1 MHWFTER
8 RYYLRWAISQP
19 IQHPVPHQPTEIS
32 RSSTLDLLL
41 HGRDGSPTPPLHR
54 KRRTWSLLAVLL
66 VLGIAVWIGLRVYK
80 AMRAANAKPQTAPSI
95 PVIAAVAHRGD
106 IPVYFTGL
114 GAVTPIYTVTIKTRV
129 DGEIIRVGYTEGQKV
144 QKGQPLVDIDPRP
157 YEAQLMQ
164 AQGQLIKDQ
173 AALDNARIDL
183 KRYQELIV
191 KNAVA
196 EQIYATQKATV
207 VQLEGAVKT
216 DEGNIASAKL
226 NIAYCHITASI
237 TGRVGLR
244 LVDPGNLVYAAAET
258 PLVVITEIEPISVI
272 FTLPE
277 QQIPTVLSRVRGG
290 ERLRVDA
297 LDRDSKGVIARG
309 ELTTLDN
316 QIDQTTGTLRFRATF
331 ANKGESLFPNQ
342 FVNARLLVE
351 TRQNVTLVP
360 NAAIQ
365 RNGTA
370 TFVYVLQPDKTVR
383 VPNVAIGATDAEE
396 SEIKS
401 GIAANDVV
409 IVQGV
414 DKLQEGTHVQAQIQQ
429 FGSRSGQTDS
439 AVNDMAMGRRGQSA
453 SPPAGVGGAYGDS
466 APRSPSQSRT
476 KPKR

>member
-1 MHWFTER
+1 
-8 RYYLRWAISQP
+8 
-19 IQHPVPHQPTEIS
+19 
-32 RSSTLDLLL
+32 
-41 HGRDGSPTPPLHR
+41 
-54 KRRTWSLLAVLL
+54 VLV
-66 VLGIAVWIGLRVYK
+66 VLGIAVWVGLRVYK
-80 AMRAANAKPQTAPSI
+80 ATRAANAKPHTPPSI

-129 DGEIIRVGYTEGQKV
+129 DGEIMRVGYTEGQKV

-157 YEAQLMQ
+157 YEAQLIQ

-173 AALDNARIDL
+173 ATLDNARVDL
-183 KRYQELIV
+183 KRYQDLIV

-196 EQIYATQKATV
+196 EQIYATQKALV

-226 NIAYCHITASI
+226 NILYCHITASI

-244 LVDPGNLVYAAAET
+244 LVDPGNLVYAAGET
-258 PLVVITEIEPISVI
+258 PLVVITEMEPISVI

-277 QQIPTVLSRVRGG
+277 QQIPTVLKKVRAG
-290 ERLRVDA
+290 ERLKVDA
-297 LDRDSKGVIARG
+297 LDRDSKRVIANG

-316 QIDQTTGTLRFRATF
+316 QIDQTTGTLRLRATF
-331 ANKGESLFPNQ
+331 PNKAEPLFPNQ

-351 TRQNVTLVP
+351 KKLNVILVP
-360 NAAIQ
+360 NGAIQ

-370 TFVYVLQPDKTVR
+370 TFVYVVQPDETVQVR
-383 VPNVAIGATDAEE
+383 NVAIGATDAEE
-396 SEIKS
+396 SEINL

-414 DKLQEGTHVQAQIQQ
+414 DKLQEGTHVQAQIQP
-429 FGSRSGQTDS
+429 FGSRSGQSGS
-439 AVNDMAMGRRGQSA
+439 AANDTAIGTPSQRSI
-453 SPPAGVGGAYGDS
+453 PPAGMGGAYGDPTPS
-466 APRSPSQSRT
+466 TPSQSRT

>member
-1 MHWFTER
+1 
-8 RYYLRWAISQP
+8 
-19 IQHPVPHQPTEIS
+19 V
-32 RSSTLDLLL
+32 
-41 HGRDGSPTPPLHR
+41 
-54 KRRTWSLLAVLL
+54 
-66 VLGIAVWIGLRVYK
+66 VWIGLRVFK
-80 AMRAANAKPQTAPSI
+80 ATRAANAKPKAPPST
-95 PVIAAVAHRGD
+95 PVIAAEAHRGD

-129 DGEIIRVGYTEGQKV
+129 DGEIMSVGYTEGQKV

-157 YEAQLMQ
+157 YQAQLMQ

-173 AALDNARIDL
+173 AALDNSRIDL
-183 KRYQELIV
+183 KRYQDLIA

-207 VQLEGAVKT
+207 VQNEGAVKT
-216 DEGNIASAKL
+216 DLGNIASAKL

-244 LVDPGNLVYAAAET
+244 LVDPGNLVYAAAAT
-258 PLVVITEIEPISVI
+258 PLVVITEIAPISVI

-277 QQIPTVLSRVRGG
+277 QQIPAVLKRVRAG
-290 ERLRVDA
+290 ERLTVDA
-297 LDRDSKGVIARG
+297 LDRDSKVVIAHG
-309 ELTTLDN
+309 QLTTLDN

-331 ANKGESLFPNQ
+331 PNKAESLFANQ

-370 TFVYVLQPDKTVR
+370 TFVFALQPDKTVR
-383 VPNVAIGATDAEE
+383 VRNVAVGATDAEE

-414 DKLQEGTHVQAQIQQ
+414 DKLQDGTPVQAQIQQ
-429 FGSRSGQTDS
+429 FGSRSGRTDS
-439 AVNDMAMGRRGQSA
+439 AANNAAISAPSQSA
-453 SPPAGVGGAYGDS
+453 SPPEAVGEAYPDS
-466 APRSPSQSRT
+466 APSTPTQSRT

>member
-1 MHWFTER
+1 
-8 RYYLRWAISQP
+8 LR
-19 IQHPVPHQPTEIS
+19 
-32 RSSTLDLLL
+32 
-41 HGRDGSPTPPLHR
+41 R
-54 KRRTWSLLAVLL
+54 KRRTWLRLAVLV
-66 VLGIAVWIGLRVYK
+66 VLGIAVWIGLRVFK
-80 AMRAANAKPQTAPSI
+80 ATRAANAKPHTPPSI
-95 PVIAAVAHRGD
+95 PVIAAVARRGE

-129 DGEIIRVGYTEGQKV
+129 DGEIMRVGYTEGQKV

-157 YEAQLMQ
+157 YEAQLTQ

-173 AALDNARIDL
+173 ATLDNARVDL
-183 KRYQELIV
+183 KRYQDLIG

-196 EQIYATQKATV
+196 EQIYATQKSLV

-226 NIAYCHITASI
+226 NILYCHITASI

-244 LVDPGNLVYAAAET
+244 LVDPGNLVYAAGET
-258 PLVVITEIEPISVI
+258 PLVVITEMEPISVI

-277 QQIPTVLSRVRGG
+277 QQIPTVLNKVRAGKH
-290 ERLRVDA
+290 LKVDA
-297 LDRDSKGVIARG
+297 LDRDSKRVIANG

-331 ANKGESLFPNQ
+331 PNKAESLFPNQ

-351 TRQNVTLVP
+351 TKQNVTLVP

-370 TFVYVLQPDKTVR
+370 TFVYVVQPDKTVQVR
-383 VPNVAIGATDAEE
+383 NVAVGTTDTEE

-401 GIAANDVV
+401 GIAASDLV

-414 DKLQEGTHVQAQIQQ
+414 DKLQEGTHVQTQVQQ
-429 FGSRSGQTDS
+429 FGSPSRPTNST
-439 AVNDMAMGRRGQSA
+439 VNDKATSTPSQSA
-453 SPPAGVGGAYGDS
+453 SPAPGVGGAYGDS
-466 APRSPSQSRT
+466 EPSTPSESRT

>member
-1 MHWFTER
+1 
-8 RYYLRWAISQP
+8 
-19 IQHPVPHQPTEIS
+19 
-32 RSSTLDLLL
+32 
-41 HGRDGSPTPPLHR
+41 
-54 KRRTWSLLAVLL
+54 VLV

-80 AMRAANAKPQTAPSI
+80 ATRAANAKPHTPPSI
-95 PVIAAVAHRGD
+95 PVIAAVSHRGD

-114 GAVTPIYTVTIKTRV
+114 GAVTPIYTVTIRTRV
-129 DGEIIRVGYTEGQKV
+129 DGEIMRVGYTEGQKV
-144 QKGQPLVDIDPRP
+144 QKGQPLVDVDPRP
-157 YEAQLMQ
+157 YEAQLIQ

-173 AALDNARIDL
+173 ATLDNARVDL
-183 KRYQELIV
+183 KRYQDLIA

-196 EQIYATQKATV
+196 EQIYATQKSLV

-226 NIAYCHITASI
+226 NILYCHITASI

-244 LVDPGNLVYAAAET
+244 LVDPGNLVYAAGET
-258 PLVVITEIEPISVI
+258 PLVVITEMEPISVI

-277 QQIPTVLSRVRGG
+277 QQIPTVLKRVRAG
-290 ERLRVDA
+290 ERLKVDA
-297 LDRDSKGVIARG
+297 LDRDSKRVIANG

-316 QIDQTTGTLRFRATF
+316 QIDQTTGTLRLRATF
-331 ANKGESLFPNQ
+331 PNHAETLFPNQ

-351 TRQNVTLVP
+351 KRQNVTLVP

-370 TFVYVLQPDKTVR
+370 TFVYVVQPDKTVQVR
-383 VPNVAIGATDAEE
+383 NVAIGTTDADE
-396 SEIKS
+396 SEIKW

-429 FGSRSGQTDS
+429 FGSRSGQTNS
-439 AVNDMAMGRRGQSA
+439 AVNDMAIGTTSQSA
-453 SPPAGVGGAYGDS
+453 SPPAGVGGTYGNS
-466 APRSPSQSRT
+466 TPSTPSQSRT

>member
-1 MHWFTER
+1 MRLYNATR
-8 RYYLRWAISQP
+8 
-19 IQHPVPHQPTEIS
+19 
-32 RSSTLDLLL
+32 
-41 HGRDGSPTPPLHR
+41 
-54 KRRTWSLLAVLL
+54 AVT
-66 VLGIAVWIGLRVYK
+66 
-80 AMRAANAKPQTAPSI
+80 AKPKTPPSI
-95 PVIAAVAHRGD
+95 PVVAAVARQGD

-114 GAVTPIYTVTIKTRV
+114 GAVTPLYTVTVKTRV
-129 DGEIIRVGYTEGQKV
+129 DGQIESVGYTEGHKV

-157 YEAQLMQ
+157 YEAQLKQ

-183 KRYQELIV
+183 KRYQDLIT

-196 EQIYATQKATV
+196 QQVYVTQKATV
-207 VQLEGAVKT
+207 AQGEGAVKT

-226 NIAYCHITASI
+226 NIAYCHITAPI

-244 LVDPGNLVYAAAET
+244 LVDPGNLVYAAAGT

-277 QQIPTVLSRVRGG
+277 QQISTVLNRVRSGA
-290 ERLRVDA
+290 RLRVDA
-297 LDRDSKGVIARG
+297 LDRDSEVVIANG
-309 ELTTLDN
+309 QLTTLDN
-316 QIDQTTGTLRFRATF
+316 QIDQTTGTLRLRATF
-331 ANKGESLFPNQ
+331 PNKAESLFPNQ

-351 TRQNVTLVP
+351 DRPNVTLVP
-360 NAAIQ
+360 NAAVQ

-370 TFVYVLQPDKTVR
+370 TFLYVLQPDKAVR
-383 VPNVAIGATDAEE
+383 VRNVAIGATDADE
-396 SEIKS
+396 SEITS

-429 FGSRSGQTDS
+429 FGSQSGKRES
-439 AVNDMAMGRRGQSA
+439 AVNHKAIRTPHLSGNQ
-453 SPPAGVGGAYGDS
+453 PARVGGAYGDPAPS
-466 APRSPSQSRT
+466 APARSLT

>member
-1 MHWFTER
+1 
-8 RYYLRWAISQP
+8 
-19 IQHPVPHQPTEIS
+19 
-32 RSSTLDLLL
+32 
-41 HGRDGSPTPPLHR
+41 LHR
-54 KRRTWSLLAVLL
+54 KRRTWLLLAVL
-66 VLGIAVWIGLRVYK
+66 VALGVTAWIGLRLYK
-80 AMRAANAKPQTAPSI
+80 ATRAANTKPTTPPSI

-106 IPVYFTGL
+106 IPVFFTGL

-129 DGEIIRVGYTEGQKV
+129 DGEIMRVGYTEGQKV
-144 QKGQPLVDIDPRP
+144 QKGQSLVEIDPRP
-157 YEAQLMQ
+157 FEAQLMQ

-183 KRYQELIV
+183 KRYQDLIA

-196 EQIYATQKATV
+196 QQIYATQKATV
-207 VQLEGAVKT
+207 AQGEGAVKT
-216 DEGNIASAKL
+216 DQGNIASAKL
-226 NIAYCHITASI
+226 NIAYCHITAPI

-244 LVDPGNLVYAAAET
+244 LVDPGNFVSAAAAT
-258 PLVVITEIEPISVI
+258 PLVVITEIVPISVI

-277 QQIPTVLSRVRGG
+277 QQIPTVLNRVRAG

-297 LDRDSKGVIARG
+297 LDRDSKRVIAQG
-309 ELTTLDN
+309 QLTTLDN

-331 ANKGESLFPNQ
+331 PNKTETLFPNQ

-351 TRQNVTLVP
+351 NRQNVTLVP

-383 VPNVAIGATDAEE
+383 VRNVATGATDAEE

-429 FGSRSGQTDS
+429 FGSGSGKTES
-439 AVNDMAMGRRGQSA
+439 AAVGTPSQSA
-453 SPPAGVGGAYGDS
+453 GLPPGVGRAYGDP
-466 APRSPSQSRT
+466 APSTPSQSRT

>member
-1 MHWFTER
+1 
-8 RYYLRWAISQP
+8 LP
-19 IQHPVPHQPTEIS
+19 
-32 RSSTLDLLL
+32 
-41 HGRDGSPTPPLHR
+41 R
-54 KRRTWSLLAVLL
+54 KRRTWRLLVLLL
-66 VLGIAVWIGLRVYK
+66 VLGIAVWIGLRVFK
-80 AMRAANAKPQTAPSI
+80 ATRAAKARPQTAPSI

-129 DGEIIRVGYTEGQKV
+129 DGEITRVGYSEGQKV

-164 AQGQLIKDQ
+164 AQGQLIKDK

-183 KRYQELIV
+183 KRYQVLIA

-196 EQIYATQKATV
+196 QQIYATQISTV
-207 VQLEGAVKT
+207 AQGEGTVKT
-216 DEGNIASAKL
+216 DEGNVAAAKL

-244 LVDPGNLVYAAAET
+244 LVDPGNLVYAAGET
-258 PLVVITEIEPISVI
+258 PLVVITEIAPISVI

-277 QQIPTVLSRVRGG
+277 QQIPTVLNKVRAG

-297 LDRDSKGVIARG
+297 LDRDSKRVIARG
-309 ELTTLDN
+309 ELTSLDN

-331 ANKGESLFPNQ
+331 PNKVETLFANQ
-342 FVNARLLVE
+342 FVNAQLLVE
-351 TRQNVTLVP
+351 KRQNVTLVP

-370 TFVYVLQPDKTVR
+370 TFVYVLQPDKTVQVR
-383 VPNVAIGATDAEE
+383 NVAIGAVDAEE
-396 SEIKS
+396 SEIK
-401 GIAANDVV
+401 GGVAANDVV

-414 DKLQEGTHVQAQIQQ
+414 DKLQEGTHVQAQIQP
-429 FGSRSGQTDS
+429 FGGQSGQAHS
-439 AVNDMAMGRRGQSA
+439 AVNDTAIGTPSQSA
-453 SPPAGVGGAYGDS
+453 SPPPGVAGAYGDS
-466 APRSPSQSRT
+466 PPSTPSPSRT

>member
-1 MHWFTER
+1 M
-8 RYYLRWAISQP
+8 
-19 IQHPVPHQPTEIS
+19 
-32 RSSTLDLLL
+32 
-41 HGRDGSPTPPLHR
+41 
-54 KRRTWSLLAVLL
+54 LLAVLAA
-66 VLGIAVWIGLRVYK
+66 LGIAAWMGLRLHR
-80 AMRAANAKPQTAPSI
+80 ATRAANAKPTTPPSI
-95 PVIAAVAHRGD
+95 PVVAAVAHRGD

-129 DGEIIRVGYTEGQKV
+129 DGEIMRVGYTEGQKV

-157 YEAQLMQ
+157 FEAQLTQ

-183 KRYQELIV
+183 KRYQDLIA

-196 EQIYATQKATV
+196 QQIYATQKSTV
-207 VQLEGAVKT
+207 AQGEGAVKT

-226 NIAYCHITASI
+226 NIAYCHITAPI

-244 LVDPGNLVYAAAET
+244 LVDPGNLVNAAAAT

-277 QQIPTVLSRVRGG
+277 QQIPTVLNKVRAG
-290 ERLRVDA
+290 ERLRADA
-297 LDRDSKGVIARG
+297 LDRDSKGVIAHG
-309 ELTTLDN
+309 QLTTLDN

-331 ANKGESLFPNQ
+331 PNQAETLFPNQ

-351 TRQNVTLVP
+351 NRQNVTLVP

-365 RNGTA
+365 RNGAA
-370 TFVYVLQPDKTVR
+370 TFVYVLQGDKSVR
-383 VPNVAIGATDAEE
+383 VRNVAIGATNAEE
-396 SEIKS
+396 TEIKS
-401 GIAANDVV
+401 GIAASDVV

-414 DKLQEGTHVQAQIQQ
+414 DKLQEGTHVQAQIKQ
-429 FGSRSGQTDS
+429 FGSQSGKTES
-439 AVNDMAMGRRGQSA
+439 AAIGTPGQSA
-453 SPPAGVGGAYGDS
+453 GPPPGAGGAYGDPALS
-466 APRSPSQSRT
+466 LQSRP

>member
-1 MHWFTER
+1 
-8 RYYLRWAISQP
+8 
-19 IQHPVPHQPTEIS
+19 V
-32 RSSTLDLLL
+32 
-41 HGRDGSPTPPLHR
+41 
-54 KRRTWSLLAVLL
+54 LLALL
-66 VLGIAVWIGLRVYK
+66 VALGIATWIGLRLYN
-80 AMRAANAKPQTAPSI
+80 ATRRANVKPTTAPSI

-106 IPVYFTGL
+106 IPVYYTGL

-129 DGEIIRVGYTEGQKV
+129 DGEIMRVGYTEGQKV
-144 QKGQPLVDIDPRP
+144 QKGQPLVEIDPRP
-157 YEAQLMQ
+157 FEAQLMQ

-183 KRYQELIV
+183 KRYQDLIA

-196 EQIYATQKATV
+196 QQIYATQKSTV
-207 VQLEGAVKT
+207 AQGEGAVKT
-216 DEGNIASAKL
+216 DQGNVASAKL
-226 NIAYCHITASI
+226 NIAYCHITAPI

-244 LVDPGNLVYAAAET
+244 LVDPGNFVSAAAAT
-258 PLVVITEIEPISVI
+258 PLVVITEIAPISVI

-277 QQIPTVLSRVRGG
+277 QQIPTVLNRVRAG
-290 ERLRVDA
+290 ERLRADA
-297 LDRDSKGVIARG
+297 LDRDSKRVLAQGQ
-309 ELTTLDN
+309 LTTLDN

-331 ANKGESLFPNQ
+331 PNKTETLFPNQ

-351 TRQNVTLVP
+351 NRRNVTLVP

-370 TFVYVLQPDKTVR
+370 TFVYVMQPDKTVR
-383 VPNVAIGATDAEE
+383 VRNVATGTTDAEE

-401 GIAANDVV
+401 GIAPNDVV

-429 FGSRSGQTDS
+429 FGSGSGKTES
-439 AVNDMAMGRRGQSA
+439 AAIGMPSQSA
-453 SPPAGVGGAYGDS
+453 GPPPGVGRAYGDP
-466 APRSPSQSRT
+466 APSTPAQSRT